1 MLQIASFH
9 ISILDLHTKRTI
21 FFSRQDVDSMHNAL
35 KSCCM
40 KRCPLSLEHVV
51 MPGEAFKFCCVFLSA
66 FSNFLSKWF
75 RQIPVKGPVF
85 KKFNTS
91 QISFLLCRFPLRN
104 ISLPFGFRL
113 DPFREHG
120 ISRSNIRPADRNRQS
135 RFAAYQMNPR
145 FGPCDSRIVNIPP

>member
-51 MPGEAFKFCCVFLSA
+51 MPGEAFKFCCVFLSC

-75 RQIPVKGPVF
+75 RQIPVKSPVF

-91 QISFLLCRFPLRN
+91 QISFLLCCFPLRN

-113 DPFREHG
+113 DPLREHG

-135 RFAAYQMNPR
+135 RFAAYQMYPR

>member
-1 MLQIASFH
+1 
-9 ISILDLHTKRTI
+9 
-21 FFSRQDVDSMHNAL
+21 MHNTL
-35 KSCCM
+35 ESGRM

-51 MPGEAFKFCCVFLSA
+51 MPGEAFKLCCVFLSS

-75 RQIPVKGPVF
+75 RQIPVKGPIF

-113 DPFREHG
+113 DSLRKHG

-135 RFAAYQMNPR
+135 RFAAYQMYPR